1 MSIAIF
7 YPRFDHPAIEER
19 YASWQT
25 QMRLRHVSGLAE
37 LDFYDRGEHA
47 CDVVEGIEAPFSL
60 VVTDPLVVISPA
72 IGTLLQQAL
81 ESSEAEVV
89 VPVTNEARHP
99 AQQRVPAA
107 TYRTLRELEGVFARI
122 EGEPMNLEQVVWDSS
137 DPGIFLCR
145 TDLLRSSKARL
156 DRFIEGKATAV
167 VSSVYVHRWSPF
179 RAQNRDDLLPWIPA
193 TAGSLL
199 ELGCGEGALGV
210 LVKERQRCRV
220 IGIELDRDA
229 AAVARR
235 RLDDVYTGDV
245 RHLLEILD
253 ERFECVVGSEIVEHV
268 DDPWTLLSAIRR
280 VTAPGGHLVLSI
292 PNLANASIILDLIRG
307 RFDYAYIG
315 LTCAGHLRFFTRKSI
330 AEMLEISGWITETI
344 APQRA
349 AVPQSSEE
357 LIRAFAVSGIAASAD
372 ELLDTGY
379 YVVARNGS
387 R

>member
-25 QMRLRHVSGLAE
+25 QMRLRNVSGLAE
-37 LDFYDRGEHA
+37 LDFYDRGEPA
-47 CDVVEGIEAPFSL
+47 CDVAEGIEAPFSL
-60 VVTDPLVVISPA
+60 VVTDPLIVISPA

-81 ESSEAEVV
+81 ESSDAEVV

-99 AQQRVPAA
+99 AQQRVPIA
-107 TYRTLRELEGVFARI
+107 TYLTLRELEGVFARI
-122 EGEPMNLEQVVWDSS
+122 EGEPMNLEEVVWDAS

-145 TDLLRSSKARL
+145 TDRLRSSKARL
-156 DRFIEGKATAV
+156 DRFIEGKPTAV

-199 ELGCGEGALGV
+199 ELGCGEGALGA

-357 LIRAFAVSGIAASAD
+357 LIRAFAVSAIAASAD

>member
-25 QMRLRHVSGLAE
+25 QMRLRHVAGMAG

-47 CDVVEGIEAPFSL
+47 SEVVEGIEAPFSL
-60 VVTDPLVVISPA
+60 VVTDPLIVISTA

-81 ESSEAEVV
+81 ESSGAEIV
-89 VPVTNEARHP
+89 VPVTNEARHA
-99 AQQRVPAA
+99 AQQRVPGA
-107 TYRTLRELEGVFARI
+107 TYLTLRELEGVFARI
-122 EGEPMNLEQVVWDSS
+122 EGESMTFEQVAWDSS
-137 DPGIFLCR
+137 DPGVFLCR
-145 TDLLRSSKARL
+145 TDHLRASNARL
-156 DRFIEGKATAV
+156 DRFIEGKKTAV

-199 ELGCGEGALGV
+199 ELGCGEGALGA
-210 LVKERQRCRV
+210 LVKQRQRCRV
-220 IGIELDRDA
+220 IGIELDREA

-253 ERFECVVGSEIVEHV
+253 ERFDCVVGSEIVEHV

-280 VTAPGGHLVLSI
+280 VTAPGGQLVLSI

-330 AEMLEISGWITETI
+330 AEMLQISGWITETI

-349 AVPQSSEE
+349 GVPQSSEE
-357 LIRAFAVSGIAASAD
+357 LIRALAVSGIAASAD